1 MLFSKIK
8 TGGYKQEECAKIMI
22 NPFMALTNWSVDRP
36 RTAFATILLVV
47 FMLASGA
54 MHLQFDNSEDGF
66 FPDDPSVDLLNEV
79 ESEYRSNIDFIR
91 VISEINEGDLLNQ
104 STWEQLAGIEAT
116 MLSDENF
123 SDYHYPLFGTQ
134 ANNGPAGQAMQWMIL
149 HDEVM
154 ANTWLTGLES
164 SLIEVMMASDDAN
177 LSAALQNL
185 STAAA
190 TVLEVEPVTPQR
202 LLDWDASNPAVWL
215 PRLDSG
221 ANLSDELGQ
230 LMGQLASAPDNRSA
244 AQAGQI
250 AAVTGPLQAQL
261 GPLLGLQSIDFRAS
275 ILSCLPTDDAED
287 PWNSDGPVMVTLVV
301 LGRVKKNIGV
311 DLIHHL
317 HLLDHHEVHGV
328 VRMQD
333 HVDTNLAHFKE
344 VLLGQ
349 TLEDV
354 GMRVVDE
361 LEKLGAMQV
370 FHRRLVVVPE
380 GQLVRRLR
388 EEDVVNAQ
396 MIYVM
401 ANGADKERVTFL
413 LAEEVLGGA

>member
-149 HDEVM
+149 HDEVI

-190 TVLEVEPVTPQR
+190 TVPEVEPVTPQR

-250 AAVTGPLQAQL
+250 AAVTRPLQAQL

-301 LGRVKKNIGV
+301 SSEPDDYGYDILGDVQA
-311 DLIHHL
+311 DLTAWAESL
-317 HLLDHHEVHGV
+317 E
-328 VRMQD
+328 
-333 HVDTNLAHFKE
+333 KE
-344 VLLGQ
+344 VISLTGDEGLRTFSFAQFAENSTATIGKEIGMLTSAALLLLGII
-349 TLEDV
+349 LWFNF
-354 GMRVVDE
+354 RSI
-361 LEKLGAMQV
+361 
-370 FHRRLVVVPE
+370 
-380 GQLVRRLR
+380 R
-388 EEDVVNAQ
+388 ETA
-396 MIYVM
+396 YVLSL
-401 ANGADKERVTFL
+401 TI
-413 LAEEVLGGA
+413 LAIMLIIRILILPI